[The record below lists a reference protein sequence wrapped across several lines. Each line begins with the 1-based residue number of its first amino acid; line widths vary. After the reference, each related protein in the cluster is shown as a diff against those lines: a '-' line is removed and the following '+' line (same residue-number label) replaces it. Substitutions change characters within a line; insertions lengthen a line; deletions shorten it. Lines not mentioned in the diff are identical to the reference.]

1 MVVPWLKSPPPPPR
15 TPAGSQQTSH
25 RAGQALPGADLGPS
39 MPRLVAARPRHVLL
53 AGATPEAEGP
63 QHIRLRSLSLG
74 LWPLSGTEGTARLY
88 LF

>member
-1 MVVPWLKSPPPPPR
+1 
-15 TPAGSQQTSH
+15 
-25 RAGQALPGADLGPS
+25 

-74 LWPLSGTEGTARLY
+74 LRPLSGTEGTARLY